1 MTSTF
6 KLLVENYAA
15 TPVLMYYTKTFN
27 GYIPSVTHDDDPLY
41 LVYFSNHE
49 GWGFDTL

>member
-1 MTSTF
+1 MTNIF
-6 KLLVENYAA
+6 KLLVESYAS
-15 TPVLMYYTKTFN
+15 TTVLMYYTKTFN
-27 GYIPSVTHDDDPLY
+27 VYIPSVTHDADPMY